1 MREGW
6 RWGANPPYK
15 FVTDF
20 STRYLCEECLK
31 LPIKLTSVSWKVYPI
46 RLEEQCGFT
55 LIFGFKGG
63 KIGERIII

>member
-1 MREGW
+1 MRKGKCGICKKKGKIIQSWFMREGW

-46 RLEEQCGFT
+46 RLEE
-55 LIFGFKGG
+55 
-63 KIGERIII
+63 